1 MPKIKLFVV
10 VTLMFSFLAGVFL
23 PTTQVQSETIKKTII
38 DEDYLNMS
46 YEFEEK
52 AEDSQLLLKFKRRA
66 EDKKVQQ
73 RLKMKLTD
81 GKNESI
87 EYPESASLKEDGG
100 WLIEKEFSAEQE
112 KQITVKLSK
121 SIKELNLYVQMDQ
134 KSISDESDGKIEE
147 NVLNQEK
154 PYVLKLKDEKQATN
168 SSSKKAET
176 KKEKTTESSQ
186 GLIGPKKEK
195 ATQSNGPANAPMNST
210 SRMFEPIYQTK
221 VPQYTTGNDVYP
233 ISAWSPQGQPNI
245 KNHQGSPAGSNN
257 WDGETSWNVAGD
269 NHTKSYMKYG
279 EDPSDPNLSLRK
291 YAQKTNEEDE
301 FKIKLNVKGNTTHKP
316 GVDIVFLL
324 DNTGSM
330 KAGGSPKKSQAV
342 TALNKIIDKLKE
354 DANPSSNGIR
364 VGAHIFA
371 SYEKVIEDD
380 WNWTRS
386 KTRHKLSANPTD
398 WEKIKTD
405 YADLTPV
412 GDTFTQRGLQEA
424 EDIFDDPSTSLGEN
438 RHKLL
443 FVLTDGAPTTSWV
456 PLSAEPNNTMFY
468 DKTLVT
474 NFDSGSKP
482 NYKNGSTLNGGY
494 NKTKFTSGS
503 LYVNGS
509 PINSHITTTNS
520 TAFRLKNNG
529 IEIHAVAVQITSPSD
544 GSDHNVNE
552 LLEGLYMMAS
562 RKANAGG
569 YGQNDHFFHH
579 SVNASSLTE
588 DIKAWY
594 QTVIRTVDKGIICD
608 PLGDMVELVRG
619 PTWTQVGGA
628 PIAYEDQPSA
638 YPTNGNRQIEVC
650 NINLTGNQEIEV
662 EYTVRLK
669 SNAVSN
675 RWYPTNGRTTLNPTP
690 ERTTDLLD
698 FGVPS
703 VRKQQTIDELSIPV
717 RKIWDDNNDTSKRPS
732 SITVKL
738 QRSTN
743 GGSWTDVGTKQLSNS
758 NSWTQTFT
766 GLEKGAGI
774 QYRVTE
780 PTQTTGYLPAT
791 VSPATINSATPFT
804 GEVQVTNKIK
814 GAAFE
819 IPVEK
824 IWNDNN
830 QTNKRPPKIT
840 VKLQRSNGVDWDDI
854 ATKDLVAS
862 KQWKDSFTVENYEA
876 ISYRIVEV
884 GQVTGYEA
892 PQYNQEW
899 FNSDWN
905 PMPAGGIKITNT
917 ISAADFVIPV
927 EKVWEDENNQFG
939 TRPTSVT
946 AQLQRLGGTG
956 WENVEEKVLDAGNN
970 WKDNFSAVDGDDSIV
985 YRVQEL
991 NRTPG
996 YKAPTM
1002 NIAAF
1007 TKPELA
1013 FVEGTVKITNT
1024 LIKTN
1029 YQFVKVFDDGAT
1041 PFSGSDLPKF
1051 SVKRKSNGTVLAE
1064 NLTPNASGEVKIEN
1078 LTFGTFEVEE
1088 THVPQGF
1095 QKMSNFD
1102 IVVTENGA
1110 GTALVVKVNNST
1122 DSYKAKNKLKDFS
1135 MTVLKVDEDG
1145 STPLG
1150 GATFKLSGPD
1160 GYEQTESSE
1169 FMFFNNLRPGQYTLE
1184 ETQAPQDYSKITTP
1198 ISITIGLDGTVTIP
1212 THPNA
1217 TWYGG
1222 VDEYGNDITLTVTNK
1237 KDREGALP
1245 ATGDT
1250 GIKAFMLVAASLA
1263 VAGMITGGVFV
1274 IRSRREG

>member
-1 MPKIKLFVV
+1 
-10 VTLMFSFLAGVFL
+10 
-23 PTTQVQSETIKKTII
+23 
-38 DEDYLNMS
+38 
-46 YEFEEK
+46 
-52 AEDSQLLLKFKRRA
+52 
-66 EDKKVQQ
+66 
-73 RLKMKLTD
+73 
-81 GKNESI
+81 
-87 EYPESASLKEDGG
+87 
-100 WLIEKEFSAEQE
+100 
-112 KQITVKLSK
+112 
-121 SIKELNLYVQMDQ
+121 MDQ
-134 KSISDESDGKIEE
+134 ISISDESDGKIEE
-147 NVLNQEK
+147 NVLKQEK

-176 KKEKTTESSQ
+176 KKEKTTESPQ

-195 ATQSNGPANAPMNST
+195 ATQSNGPANAPMNSA
-210 SRMFEPIYQTK
+210 SRMFAPIYQNK
-221 VPQYTTGNDVYP
+221 EPQYTTGNDVYP
-233 ISAWSPQGQPNI
+233 IPAWSPQGQSNV
-245 KNHQGSPAGSNN
+245 KNHQGGIAGQSN
-257 WDGETSWNVAGD
+257 WDGNTSWNVASD
-269 NHTKSYMKYG
+269 NHTQSYIKYG
-279 EDPSDPNLSLRK
+279 DPNDPNLSLRK
-291 YAQKTNEEDE
+291 YAQTNGENE

-330 KAGGSPKKSQAV
+330 AHTPGIKKREAV
-342 TALNKIIDKLKE
+342 RAFNQIIDELKK
-354 DANPSSNGIR
+354 DANPSTNGIR
-364 VGAHIFA
+364 IGAHIFS
-371 SYEKVIEDD
+371 SYEKFLET
-380 WNWTRS
+380 NHSWTKA
-386 KTRHKLSANPTD
+386 KTHHKLSSNPND
-398 WEKIKTD
+398 WERIKTD
-405 YADLTPV
+405 FSGLEAA
-412 GDTFTQRGLQEA
+412 GSTFTQRGLQEA
-424 EDIFDDPSTSLGEN
+424 EDIFNDPTTSLGED
-438 RHKLL
+438 RHQLL
-443 FVLTDGAPTTSWV
+443 FVLTDGAPNLSWRPQTAITD
-456 PLSAEPNNTMFY
+456 PLMFF
-468 DKTLVT
+468 DRTLVT
-474 NFDSGSKP
+474 QFESGPKSAY
-482 NYKNGSTLNGGY
+482 NIGLDLTGGI
-494 NKTKFTSGS
+494 KTKFNTQMNVSG
-503 LYVNGS
+503 LPV
-509 PINSHITTTNS
+509 NSHITTTNS
-520 TAFRLKNNG
+520 TAHRLKESG
-529 IEIHAVAVQITSPSD
+529 IEIHAVAVQITPSTQD
-544 GSDHNVNE
+544 GDHSRDV
-552 LLEGLYMMAS
+552 LLEGLYKMAS
-562 RKANAGG
+562 RKANATG

-579 SVNASSLTE
+579 TNDPTSLYE

-608 PLGDMVELVRG
+608 PLGDMVELVDG
-619 PTWTQVGGA
+619 PRWTQVGGA

-703 VRKQQTIDELSIPV
+703 VRKEQTVDELSIPV

-905 PMPAGGIKITNT
+905 PMPVGGIKITNT

-1160 GYEQTESSE
+1160 GYEQTENSE

-1263 VAGMITGGVFV
+1263 VAGMITGGVFL

>member
-23 PTTQVQSETIKKTII
+23 STTQVQSETIKKTII

-81 GKNESI
+81 GKNEPI
-87 EYPESASLKEDGG
+87 EYPESASLKADGG

-134 KSISDESDGKIEE
+134 ISISDESDGKIEE
-147 NVLNQEK
+147 NVLKQEK
-154 PYVLKLKDEKQATN
+154 PYVLKLKDEKQAMN

-186 GLIGPKKEK
+186 RLIGPKKEK
-195 ATQSNGPANAPMNST
+195 ATQSNGPANAPMNSG
-210 SRMFEPIYQTK
+210 SGVAMPIYENFAPT
-221 VPQYTTGNDVYP
+221 YTPDGADGKSPTN
-233 ISAWSPQGQPNI
+233 AWQPTNQPNV
-245 KNHQGSPAGSNN
+245 KNYQGGYASTKQ
-257 WDGETSWNVAGD
+257 WDGNTGWDVTND
-269 NHTKSYMKYG
+269 NYTNSYIKYG
-279 EDPSDPNLSLRK
+279 DDTSDPNVSLRK
-291 YAQKTNEEDE
+291 YAQATENENE
-301 FKIKLNVKGNTTHKP
+301 FKIKLNVKGNITHKP
-316 GVDIVFLL
+316 GVDMVFLL
-324 DNTGSM
+324 DNSGSMVNGPTGSR
-330 KAGGSPKKSQAV
+330 SRKKN
-342 TALNKIIDKLKE
+342 TE
-354 DANPSSNGIR
+354 DALARIVRELKTNYPSNSDTGLRI
-364 VGAHIFA
+364 GAHIF
-371 SYEKVIEDD
+371 SDYS
-380 WNWTRS
+380 WNQGQETFP
-386 KTRHKLSANPTD
+386 LSSNKSNWDGIVSGYKGFVVA
-398 WEKIKTD
+398 
-405 YADLTPV
+405 
-412 GDTFTQRGLQEA
+412 GQTFTQRGLREA
-424 EDIFDDPSTSLGEN
+424 ADVFIGAPNIGE
-438 RHKLL
+438 RQKFL
-443 FVLTDGAPTTSWV
+443 FVLTDGAPNRSWN
-456 PLSAEPNNTMFY
+456 PEDGHADGTMFLDPY
-468 DKTLVT
+468 YVT
-474 NFDSGSKP
+474 RFSMGAKG
-482 NYKNGSTLNGGY
+482 NYAGGNPLGA
-494 NKTKFTSGS
+494 NKDRTKLPTMTRG
-503 LYVNGS
+503 VT
-509 PINSHITTTNS
+509 SHITTTNS
-520 TAFRLKNNG
+520 TAKAIKENEG
-529 IEIHAVAVQITSPSD
+529 VQIHTIAVNVERFYSD
-544 GSDHNVNE
+544 DHPTE
-552 LLEGLYMMAS
+552 TLKEGLYRMGS
-562 RKANAGG
+562 KKANRTSDTASD
-569 YGQNDHFFHH
+569 YFFYDV
-579 SVNASSLTE
+579 SNPDELEETF
-588 DIKAWY
+588 KNWY
-594 QTVIRTVDKGIICD
+594 DAIIRTVDKGKITD
-608 PLGDMVELVRG
+608 PLGDMVDLVDG
-619 PTWTQVGGA
+619 PRVTQVNNGA
-628 PIAYEDQPSA
+628 DPIATLDQPEATRTSD
-638 YPTNGNRQIEVC
+638 NRQINVN
-650 NINLTGNQEIEV
+650 NINLTADQEIEV

-669 SNAVSN
+669 PSAVAN
-675 RWYPTNGRTTLNPTP
+675 RWYPTNGRTTLEPTS
-690 ERTTDLLD
+690 ERNTDKLD

-791 VSPATINSATPFT
+791 VSPATINSATPFI

-991 NRTPG
+991 DRTPG

-1064 NLTPNASGEVKIEN
+1064 NLTPNASGEVKVEN

-1160 GYEQTESSE
+1160 GYEQTENSE

-1263 VAGMITGGVFV
+1263 VAGMITGGVFL